1 MIDETGKD
9 STKPSVS
16 PWKYGKKWVY
26 SITFDE
32 AVSDLHRFAI
42 PILDKYNVP
51 GHLEVVVGQMGQIR
65 NIGSSSLNGFKHMG
79 SEELRDMLSRGWGVS
94 NHSWSHEIITFK
106 TVNKEI
112 GHAKKVLEE
121 AIGEPITIYCAP
133 GNNDNM
139 NDAVLDACRRYG
151 YLGAMSLTDAL
162 NRPDDEDMLWINRT
176 FLHHQGYTPFFS
188 EFNPFRNILHAKRDQ
203 GWLID
208 YCHCPL
214 EEPIHPNKDC
224 SEAQLRERIETI
236 VNEGGDEVW
245 LARVED
251 AVDYR
256 YMRRHTCIQRKGKD
270 IFSIFTEDLPSQV
283 ANQGITLQ
291 LPKNIKAV
299 EINSKNINPYSVNTR
314 LLIDF
319 NLSKPIKMRLI
330 R

>member
-1 MIDETGKD
+1 MTKVDKNNI
-9 STKPSVS
+9 KPSIS

-42 PILDKYNVP
+42 PILEEYNVP

-79 SEELRDMLSRGWGVS
+79 SEELRDMLSRGWGVG
-94 NHSWSHEIITFK
+94 NHSWSHETITLE
-106 TVNKEI
+106 TVDKEI

-121 AIGEPITIYCAP
+121 AIAEPVTIYCAP
-133 GNNDNM
+133 NNNSNM
-139 NDAVLDACRRYG
+139 NNAVLDACHRYG

-236 VNEGGDEVW
+236 VHEGGDEVW

-256 YMRRHTCIQRKGKD
+256 YMRRHTRIKSEEKDYLSVFTKG
-270 IFSIFTEDLPSQV
+270 LPPQV
-283 ANQGITLQ
+283 ANREITLL
-291 LPKNIKAV
+291 LPDDVKAV
-299 EINSKNINPYSVNTR
+299 EINGENITPYNVNTR
-314 LLIDF
+314 SLIDF
-319 NLSKPIKMRLI
+319 NLFKPKKMRLI